1 MESGFQYEGS
11 GTLVRAEILHALDSH
26 VDVAWGEVPLV
37 RYVHR
42 PDVPQ
47 LESPKPYLHPVRTLS
62 GDLVTAYRPHDHV
75 WHKGIQLALPHV
87 GHENFWGGVTWIRG
101 KGYEQLDNN
110 GSMDHVGFDVLEADG
125 DTARSRSAWQW
136 HTQAGEH
143 WIDERRTLGFRVL
156 GDAWV
161 LSWTTRD
168 GEPQRAGPRARLA
181 DHQRAPERRLRRA
194 AVARAALLL
203 RRAGARRRTASSDE
217 EAVMGTSGP
226 WVAFLG
232 THDETMRRQ
241 TLAFF
246 SDAEPPWFVRS
257 GVYAVVGPAPWFH
270 EEETLA
276 DGDTLELRCEVAIA
290 DGAWSAQDVEAFPA
304 RG

>member
-1 MESGFQYEGS
+1 M
-11 GTLVRAEILHALDSH
+11 
-26 VDVAWGEVPLV
+26 
-37 RYVHR
+37 
-42 PDVPQ
+42 
-47 LESPKPYLHPVRTLS
+47 
-62 GDLVTAYRPHDHV
+62 TAYRPHDHV

-125 DTARSRSAWQW
+125 DTARIEERLAW

-161 LSWTTRD
+161 LSFATQIENRSGQDLVFGSPTTNGR
-168 GEPQRAGPRARLA
+168 PQAGYGGLLWRGPRSFSGGDVVVPGGVR
-181 DHQRAPERRLRRA
+181 
-194 AVARAALLL
+194 
-203 RRAGARRRTASSDE
+203 DE
-217 EAVMGTSGP
+217 EDVMGTSSS
-226 WVAFLG
+226 WVAFVG
-232 THDETMRRQ
+232 THDESMRRT
-241 TLAFF
+241 TLAFY

-257 GVYAVVGPAPWFH
+257 GVYAVIGPAPWFH

-276 DGDTLELRCEVAIA
+276 DGGTVELRCDIAIA
-290 DGAWSAQDVEAFPA
+290 DGAWSEEDVEAFRSRTLEGVRA
-304 RG
+304 